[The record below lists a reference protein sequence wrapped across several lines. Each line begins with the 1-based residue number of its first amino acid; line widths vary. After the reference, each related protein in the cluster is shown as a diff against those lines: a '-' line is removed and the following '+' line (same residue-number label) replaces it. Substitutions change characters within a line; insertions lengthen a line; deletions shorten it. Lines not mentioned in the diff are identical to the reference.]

1 MCICQITKSDNIM
14 KSIFLSLVVFVS
26 FLSCSKSTS
35 TNTNNNTVTTP
46 PTTIA
51 KQLIFSGSGFS
62 NNGTYPKLFTCDS
75 SGFSPGLQWSNA
87 PTGTNSYAITMHHFP
102 PTYPTEDKHVYI
114 VLYNIPST
122 VTSLANNSK
131 SIGTFG
137 INTVDK
143 KNTYTPPCS
152 QGPGAKVYIL
162 TLYALS
168 AAPTISANSSQ
179 VTMDVLLAGIRNKI
193 LDSTIMT
200 VTYTR

>member
-1 MCICQITKSDNIM
+1 M
-14 KSIFLSLVVFVS
+14 KSILILFIVFVS
-26 FLSCSKSTS
+26 VLSCSKSTT
-35 TNTNNNTVTTP
+35 TNSNSNSATP
-46 PTTIA
+46 SPTTIA
-51 KQLIFSGSGFS
+51 KQLIFTGNGYS
-62 NNGTYPKLFTCDS
+62 NNGNFPKLFTCDS

-102 PTYPTEDKHVYI
+102 PSYPTEDKHVYF
-114 VLYNIPST
+114 VLYNIPSS
-122 VTSLANNSK
+122 VTSLSDNSK
-131 SIGTFG
+131 SIGSFG
-137 INTVDK
+137 INTVDR

-168 AAPTISANSSQ
+168 AAPTVSVSSSQ

>member
-1 MCICQITKSDNIM
+1 M
-14 KSIFLSLVVFVS
+14 KSILITFFGFVS

-35 TNTNNNTVTTP
+35 TNSNTNSTTP
-46 PTTIA
+46 LPTTIA
-51 KQLIFSGSGFS
+51 KQLVFTGNGFA
-62 NNGTYPKLFTCDS
+62 NNGIYPKVYTCDS

-87 PTGTNSYAITMHHFP
+87 PSGTNSYAITMHHFP
-102 PTYPTEDKHVYI
+102 PSYPTEDKHVYLI
-114 VLYNIPST
+114 LYNIPNT
-122 VTSLANNSK
+122 VTYLSDNSK
-131 SIGTFG
+131 NIGSFG
-137 INTVDK
+137 MNTVDR

-168 AAPTISANSSQ
+168 AAPTISVSSSQ

-193 LDSTIMT
+193 LDSTVMT